1 MKLDSPL
8 KEKYGKDRL
17 NILEAQ
23 RAAQEIAFAPIA
35 FQASRMMLK
44 LGVFQALK
52 DNPDGLSM
60 EQIAEK
66 TKLSKYAAK
75 VLVEASLSIGTV
87 IVKDD
92 LFFLTKTGWYLLTDK
107 MTRVNMDFVNDVNYL
122 GFFNLEES
130 LKEGR
135 PAGLKALGDW
145 PTVYEGLKYLDEPA
159 KSSWFAFDH
168 FYSDNSFDE
177 ALKIVFSKPAAKLLD
192 VGGNTG
198 KFSLKC
204 VAFNDEVNVTVM
216 DLPGQLDMLK
226 ENIKGKIGAERISTC
241 PRNVLRDDDYPQGF
255 DAIWMSQFLDCF
267 SEEQILRIVSNAK
280 HSLNKG
286 GRLIIMENL
295 WDKQQYETAT
305 YCLTMTSLYFTAIAN
320 GNSKMYHSQ
329 DLISI
334 LEKAGYK
341 VAAMHTNVGGYGHTI
356 LECLIK

>member
-1 MKLDSPL
+1 MKLESPL
-8 KEKYGKDRL
+8 KEKYGKDKKS
-17 NILEAQ
+17 ILEAQ

-60 EQIAEK
+60 EEIAEK
-66 TKLSKYAAK
+66 TNISKYAAK

-92 LFFLTKTGWYLLTDK
+92 RFFLTKTGWYLLTDK

-122 GFFNLEES
+122 GFFHLEEA

-168 FYSDNSFDE
+168 FYSDHSFDE
-177 ALKIVFSKPAAKLLD
+177 ALGIVFSKPVNKLMD

-198 KFSLKC
+198 KFSMKC
-204 VAFNDEVNVTVM
+204 VAYNDKVNVTVM
-216 DLPGQLDMLK
+216 DLPGQLDMLR
-226 ENIKGKIGAERISTC
+226 ENIKSIPGADRISTC
-241 PRNVLRDDDYPQGF
+241 PRNLLKDSDYPKGF
-255 DAIWMSQFLDCF
+255 DVIWMSQFLDCF
-267 SEEQILRIVSNAK
+267 SEEQIFQIVSNAK
-280 HSLNKG
+280 QSLNKD

-295 WDKQQYETAT
+295 WDRQQYETAT

-329 DLISI
+329 DFIDI
-334 LEKAGYK
+334 LNKAGYK
-341 VAAMHTNVGGYGHTI
+341 IAAIHDNVGGYGHTI
-356 LECLIK
+356 LECTVE

>member
-1 MKLDSPL
+1 MKLESPL
-8 KEKYGKDRL
+8 KEKYSKDRK
-17 NILEAQ
+17 NIMEAQ

-35 FQASRMMLK
+35 FQASRMMLR
-44 LGVFQALK
+44 LGVFQTLK
-52 DNPDGLSM
+52 DNPDGLTM
-60 EQIAEK
+60 NEIAEK
-66 TKLSKYAAK
+66 TNLSKYATK

-92 LFFLTKTGWYLLTDK
+92 KFFLTKTGWYLLTDK

-122 GFFNLEES
+122 GFFHLEES

-168 FYSDNSFDE
+168 FYSDNSFDQ
-177 ALKIVFSKPAAKLLD
+177 ALKIVFNKPVIKLLD

-198 KFSLKC
+198 KFSVKC
-204 VAFNDEVNVTVM
+204 VEFNPDVNVTVM

-226 ENIKGKIGAERISTC
+226 ENIKGKPGSDRISTC
-241 PRNVLRDDDYPQGF
+241 PRNLLKDTDYPKDF
-255 DAIWMSQFLDCF
+255 DVIWMSQFLDCF
-267 SEEQILRIVSNAK
+267 SEEQIFQIVSNAK
-280 HSLNKG
+280 QSLNKG

-295 WDKQQYETAT
+295 WDRQQYETAT
-305 YCLTMTSLYFTAIAN
+305 YCLTMTSLYFTVIAN

-329 DLISI
+329 DFIDI

-341 VAAMHTNVGGYGHTI
+341 ISAIHDNVGGYGHTI
-356 LECLIK
+356 IECML

>member
-17 NILEAQ
+17 SILEAQ

-52 DNPDGLSM
+52 DNPDGLTM
-60 EQIAEK
+60 EEIAEK
-66 TKLSKYAAK
+66 TKLSLYAAK

-92 LFFLTKTGWYLLTDK
+92 RFFLTKTGWYLLTDK

-145 PTVYEGLKYLDEPA
+145 PTVYEGLKYLGEPA

-168 FYSDNSFDE
+168 FYSDHSFDE
-177 ALKIVFSKPAAKLLD
+177 ALKIVFSKPVNRLLD

-198 KFSLKC
+198 RFSLKC
-204 VAFNDEVNVTVM
+204 VEYNDKVNVTVM
-216 DLPGQLDMLK
+216 DLPGQLDMLR
-226 ENIKGKIGAERISTC
+226 ENIKGKRGAERISTFQ
-241 PRNVLRDDDYPQGF
+241 RNVLKDDDYPQGY
-255 DAIWMSQFLDCF
+255 DVVWMSQFLDCF
-267 SEEQILRIVSNAK
+267 SEDEIFRIVSNAK
-280 HSLNKG
+280 KSLSKG
-286 GRLIIMENL
+286 GRLLIMENL
-295 WDKQQYETAT
+295 WDKQKYETAS
-305 YCLTMTSLYFTAIAN
+305 YCLTMTSLYFTVIAN
-320 GNSKMYHSQ
+320 GNSKMYHSE
-329 DLISI
+329 DLIRI
-334 LEKAGYK
+334 LEKAGYRI
-341 VAAMHTNVGGYGHTI
+341 AALHTDIGGYGHTI
-356 LECLIK
+356 LECTVE

>member
-1 MKLDSPL
+1 MKLESPL

-17 NILEAQ
+17 SIFEAQ

-52 DNPDGLSM
+52 DNPDGLTM
-60 EQIAEK
+60 EEIAGK
-66 TKLSKYAAK
+66 CNISNYAAK

-107 MTRVNMDFVNDVNYL
+107 MTQVNMDFVNDVNYL

-145 PTVYEGLKYLDEPA
+145 PTVYEGLKYLGEPA

-168 FYSDNSFDE
+168 FYSDNSFQE
-177 ALKIVFSKPAAKLLD
+177 ALKIVFSQPVARLLD

-204 VAFNDEVNVTVM
+204 VEYNDSVNVTVM

-226 ENIKGKIGAERISTC
+226 ENIQGKKGADRISTF
-241 PRNVLRDDDYPQGF
+241 PRNVLKDNDYPQGF
-255 DAIWMSQFLDCF
+255 DVVWMSQFLDCF
-267 SEEQILRIVSNAK
+267 SEEQIFRIISNAK
-280 HSLNKG
+280 ASLNKG

-295 WDKQQYETAT
+295 WDKQKYETAT
-305 YCLTMTSLYFTAIAN
+305 YCLTMTSLYFTVIAN
-320 GNSKMYHSQ
+320 GNSKMYHSE
-329 DLISI
+329 DLIRI
-334 LEKAGYK
+334 LENAGYRIS
-341 VAAMHTNVGGYGHTI
+341 AIHTDIGGYGHTI
-356 LECLIK
+356 LECTVE

>member
-1 MKLDSPL
+1 MKLESPL
-8 KEKYGKDRL
+8 KEKYSKDRK

-52 DNPDGLSM
+52 DNPDGLTM
-60 EQIAEK
+60 EEIAEK
-66 TKLSKYAAK
+66 AHISKYAAK

-87 IVKDD
+87 IVRDD
-92 LFFLTKTGWYLLTDK
+92 RFLITKTGWFLLTDK

-122 GFFNLEES
+122 GFFHLEEA
-130 LKEGR
+130 LREGK
-135 PAGLKALGDW
+135 PAGLKELGPW
-145 PTVYEGLKYLDEPA
+145 PTVYEGLKYLGEPA
-159 KSSWFAFDH
+159 KTSWFAFDH
-168 FYSDNSFDE
+168 FYSDNSFDQ
-177 ALKIVFSKPAAKLLD
+177 ALKIVFSKPVQNLLD

-204 VAFNDEVNVTVM
+204 VQYNNQVSVTVM
-216 DLPGQLDMLK
+216 DLPGQLDMLN
-226 ENIKGKIGAERISTC
+226 ENISGKPGSDRIHTC
-241 PRNVLRDDDYPQGF
+241 KKNVLKDNDYPRGF
-255 DAIWMSQFLDCF
+255 DVVWMSQFLDCF
-267 SEEQILRIVSNAK
+267 SEEQIFQIVSNAK
-280 HSLNKG
+280 QSLNPN

-295 WDKQQYETAT
+295 WDRQKYETAT

-329 DLISI
+329 DFIDI

-341 VAAMHTNVGGYGHTI
+341 ISQIHTDVGGYGHTI
-356 LECLIK
+356 LECIVG

>member
-17 NILEAQ
+17 SIFEAQ

-52 DNPDGLSM
+52 DNPEGLTM
-60 EQIAEK
+60 EQIAGK
-66 TKLSKYAAK
+66 CSISNYAAK

-87 IVKDD
+87 IIKDD
-92 LFFLTKTGWYLLTDK
+92 KFFITKTGWYLLTDK
-107 MTRVNMDFVNDVNYL
+107 MTQVNMDFVNDVNYL

-145 PTVYEGLKYLDEPA
+145 PTVYEGLKYLGEPA

-168 FYSDNSFDE
+168 FYSDNSFQE
-177 ALKIVFSKPAAKLLD
+177 ALKIVFSSPVERLLD

-204 VAFNDEVNVTVM
+204 VEYNDKVNVTVM

-226 ENIKGKIGAERISTC
+226 ENIKGKTGAERISTFQ
-241 PRNVLRDDDYPQGF
+241 RNVLKDDDYPQGF
-255 DAIWMSQFLDCF
+255 DVVWMSQFLDCF
-267 SEEQILRIVSNAK
+267 SEEQIFRIVSNAK
-280 HSLNKG
+280 KSLRKG

-295 WDKQQYETAT
+295 WDKQKWETAT
-305 YCLTMTSLYFTAIAN
+305 YCLTMTSLYFTVIAN
-320 GNSKMYHSQ
+320 GNSKMYHSE
-329 DLISI
+329 DLIRI
-334 LEKAGYK
+334 LEKAGYRIS
-341 VAAMHTNVGGYGHTI
+341 AMHTDIGGYGHTI
-356 LECLIK
+356 LECTVE

>member
-8 KEKYGKDRL
+8 KEKYSKDRKSV
-17 NILEAQ
+17 LEAQ

-35 FQASRMMLK
+35 FQASRMMLR

-52 DNPDGLSM
+52 DNPDGLTM
-60 EQIAEK
+60 DEIIQK
-66 TKLSKYAAK
+66 TNISKYAAK

-92 LFFLTKTGWYLLTDK
+92 KFFLTKTWWFLLTDK

-145 PTVYEGLKYLDEPA
+145 PTVYEGLKYLGEPA
-159 KSSWFAFDH
+159 KTSWFAFDH
-168 FYSDNSFDE
+168 FYSDNSFDQ
-177 ALKIVFSKPAAKLLD
+177 ALKIVFSKPVGKLLD

-204 VAFNDEVNVTVM
+204 VAYNDKVNVTVM

-226 ENIKGKIGAERISTC
+226 ENIKGKTGADRINTC
-241 PRNVLRDDDYPQGF
+241 KKNVLKDNDYPKNF
-255 DAIWMSQFLDCF
+255 DVVWMSQFLDCF
-267 SEEQILRIVSNAK
+267 SEEQIFQIVSNAK
-280 HSLNKG
+280 QSLNEG

-295 WDKQQYETAT
+295 WDKQKYETAT

-329 DLISI
+329 DLIDI
-334 LEKAGYK
+334 LNRAGYTIS
-341 VAAMHTNVGGYGHTI
+341 AIHTDVGGYGHTI
-356 LECLIK
+356 LECCYT